1 MTTDLLLLIYFY
13 DKFPTPSE
21 GNYVMDM
28 AFPFVHLVT
37 GN

>member
-13 DKFPTPSE
+13 NKFPTSSE
-21 GNYVMDM
+21 GKCVMDM